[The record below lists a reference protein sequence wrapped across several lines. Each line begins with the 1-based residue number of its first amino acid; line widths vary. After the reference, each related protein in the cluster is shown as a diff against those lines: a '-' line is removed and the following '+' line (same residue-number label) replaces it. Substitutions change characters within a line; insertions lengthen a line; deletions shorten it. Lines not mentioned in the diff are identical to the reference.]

1 MKMSFLISRD
11 SKFLYQKL
19 EQMEIENAEL
29 DNKNNE
35 MEIEIAELKKD
46 KEYLD
51 KINNEQ
57 TEVIL
62 KLNEKIEKMKCCE
75 NCTKHRK
82 AECSEDKKFF
92 ARVKR
97 TCNEWEFDS

>member
-29 DNKNNE
+29 DE
-35 MEIEIAELKKD
+35 
-46 KEYLD
+46 
-51 KINNEQ
+51 INNEQ

-82 AECSEDKKFF
+82 AECSEDKKFY
-92 ARVKR
+92 ARVTR
-97 TCNEWEFDS
+97 TCNEWEFADV